1 MRPGSSGCDERPEL
15 VLGLTRTEGLGQ
27 ASVREAAVITM
38 LDGMSTDELS
48 RSTSLA
54 DDHRVAKRTPLLRR
68 PWVVPLALLT
78 VIFIGYAV
86 PPYLSLDPARARI
99 QPMPP
104 HASYYP
110 LLVTHI
116 FLGSITLLAACLQ
129 VWPWLRRSHPAIHR
143 WSGRVYVTA
152 ALIASVCVMIIAPM
166 GLYGANQR
174 VPNTILAVLWFGT
187 TLAGFRAIRQ
197 RRYADHRQ
205 WMLRSIALAFSIVA
219 FRVWMLV
226 AFAILVPEIYT
237 GAEVDS
243 SDVAQAVGVTSWM
256 SWVVNLLIV
265 EWWLLRR
272 RTSDASTGREVDQSS
287 ANRITTRGNPPETA
301 VVSAALI
308 KPASSKSMR
317 VPT

>member
-1 MRPGSSGCDERPEL
+1 MP
-15 VLGLTRTEGLGQ
+15 
-27 ASVREAAVITM
+27 
-38 LDGMSTDELS
+38 TDEL
-48 RSTSLA
+48 RRTA
-54 DDHRVAKRTPLLRR
+54 IHTDDQRMVARKPLLRR

-78 VIFIGYAV
+78 VIFIAYAL
-86 PPYLSLDPARARI
+86 PPYLTLDPARARI

-116 FLGSITLLAACLQ
+116 FLGSIALLAACLQ
-129 VWPWLRRSHPAIHR
+129 VWPWLRRSHPAVHR

-152 ALIASVCVMIIAPM
+152 ALSASLCVMIISPM

-174 VPNTILAVLWFGT
+174 VANTMLALLWFGT

-205 WMLRSIALAFSIVA
+205 WMLRSFALAFSIVA
-219 FRVWMLV
+219 FRIWMLI
-226 AFAILVPEIYT
+226 AFTVLVPEIYT

-243 SDVAQAVGVTSWM
+243 ADVGQAVGVTSWM
-256 SWVVNLLIV
+256 SWVINLLIV
-265 EWWLLRR
+265 EWWLHRR
-272 RTSDASTGREVDQSS
+272 RTSMGSEVGQLSS
-287 ANRITTRGNPPETA
+287 NRITTRGNPPETEL
-301 VVSAALI
+301 VSAALV
-308 KPASSKSMR
+308 KPASSKSLR